1 MKQKDPATKNQRY
14 LAVFLAFTMLLSAGA
29 IFFSGNSNKDKSDNA
44 SSSGNLEENNT
55 IAFSQI
61 PGRQVH
67 HEFNSIA
74 DGLNMSPEGVVSA
87 SYVDLQ
93 RTTGTPFEQFF
104 GNQTIMYSL
113 YGADVTKRYG
123 ARYADGN
130 GFELHQ
136 IPEHKMIMPWGA
148 VQYDNYSLLARTN
161 NTYDIWNVAGS
172 PVILGSR
179 QSVQDV
185 IDVLQGNATASTEY
199 NSLLS
204 QANTEGSLYQELTVK
219 TNNSTLPADQR
230 YMDIKKLDDGSY
242 SQTFLFLNP
251 ESNFTDEI
259 KALQANST
267 ERGVTYNVTTSGNIT
282 KMMITSD
289 FRSLLNETE
298 MLSQ

>member
-199 NSLLS
+199 NNLLS

-242 SQTFLFLNP
+242 SQTFLYLNP

>member
-14 LAVFLAFTMLLSAGA
+14 LAVFLALTMLLSAGA

-242 SQTFLFLNP
+242 SQTFLYLNP

>member
-1 MKQKDPATKNQRY
+1 MKQKNPATKNQRY
-14 LAVFLAFTMLLSAGA
+14 LAVFLALTMLLSAGA
-29 IFFSGNSNKDKSDNA
+29 IFFSGNLNKDKSDNN
-44 SSSGNLEENNT
+44 SSSGNIAENNT

-93 RTTGTPFEQFF
+93 KTTGTPFEQVF
-104 GNQTIMYSL
+104 GNKTMMYSL
-113 YGADVTKRYG
+113 YGVDVTKRYG
-123 ARYADGN
+123 ARYADGE

-136 IPEHKMIMPWGA
+136 IPERKMLMPWGA

-185 IDVLQGNATASTEY
+185 IDVLEGNATASTEY

-204 QANTEGSLYQELTVK
+204 QANPEGSLYQELATK
-219 TNNSTLPADQR
+219 TNNSTMPADQI
-230 YMDIKKLDDGSY
+230 YMDLKKLDDGSY
-242 SQTFLFLNP
+242 SQTSLYLNP
-251 ESNFTDEI
+251 ESNFTEKI

>member
-242 SQTFLFLNP
+242 SQTFLYLNP